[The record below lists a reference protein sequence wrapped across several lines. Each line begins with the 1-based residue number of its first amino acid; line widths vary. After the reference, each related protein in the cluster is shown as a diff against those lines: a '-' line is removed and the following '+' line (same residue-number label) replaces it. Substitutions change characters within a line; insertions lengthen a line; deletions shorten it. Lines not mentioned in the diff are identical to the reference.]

1 MSTPAANLG
10 DFLRVLMA
18 VQAVLLT
25 ERVIS
30 GLEQRYGVKR
40 LGPAECEEST
50 LRSAQDLG
58 ARSEP
63 GADLGAR
70 SEPGAP
76 AQDLG
81 ARSEP
86 GT

>member
-1 MSTPAANLG
+1 MPRQYA
-10 DFLRVLMA
+10 
-18 VQAVLLT
+18 LT
-25 ERVIS
+25 EV
-30 GLEQRYGVKR
+30 EVPR
-40 LGPAECEEST
+40 LLEST

>member
-1 MSTPAANLG
+1 MSRTKCSRKRMCRVPETQTGSWATAAAASLSVKILG
-10 DFLRVLMA
+10 LR
-18 VQAVLLT
+18 
-25 ERVIS
+25 
-30 GLEQRYGVKR
+30 
-40 LGPAECEEST
+40 CEEST

-81 ARSEP
+81 AQSEA

>member
-1 MSTPAANLG
+1 MVDDVHAGPDCHAHS
-10 DFLRVLMA
+10 RV
-18 VQAVLLT
+18 
-25 ERVIS
+25 
-30 GLEQRYGVKR
+30 
-40 LGPAECEEST
+40 CEEST

-86 GT
+86 GPLAQPQARWLWTWGARVSYC

>member
-1 MSTPAANLG
+1 MDSSPASPL
-10 DFLRVLMA
+10 
-18 VQAVLLT
+18 
-25 ERVIS
+25 
-30 GLEQRYGVKR
+30 
-40 LGPAECEEST
+40 CEEST

>member
-1 MSTPAANLG
+1 MCEKTGGETS
-10 DFLRVLMA
+10 DMVLRIRGVGRFPVLKSLFA
-18 VQAVLLT
+18 V
-25 ERVIS
+25 EI
-30 GLEQRYGVKR
+30 
-40 LGPAECEEST
+40 
-50 LRSAQDLG
+50 
-58 ARSEP
+58 EP